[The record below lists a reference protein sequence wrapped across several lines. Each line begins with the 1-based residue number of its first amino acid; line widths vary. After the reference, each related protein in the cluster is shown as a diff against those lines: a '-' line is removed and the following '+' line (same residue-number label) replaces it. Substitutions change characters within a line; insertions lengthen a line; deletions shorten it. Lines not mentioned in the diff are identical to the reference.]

1 MSYVVDG
8 VGEFDSLNA
17 AVVAARPA
25 TSLVAAMRRPHPQ
38 HLRRRRAFG
47 EAAALVPASPAALSP
62 APAAPQ
68 PITFNQ
74 ALVLTGIVLFGL
86 WALGAF
92 DKGKA

>member
-17 AVVAARPA
+17 AVIAARPA
-25 TSLVAAMRRPHPQ
+25 TSLVAAMRRPVPR
-38 HLRRRRAFG
+38 RRRRALG
-47 EAAALVPASPAALSP
+47 EGTTLPAVIVPSP

>member
-17 AVVAARPA
+17 AVIAARPA
-25 TSLVAAMRRPHPQ
+25 TSLVAAMRRPAPRR
-38 HLRRRRAFG
+38 RRRRALG
-47 EAAALVPASPAALSP
+47 EGTALPAVIVPSP

>member
-8 VGEFDSLNA
+8 LGEFDSLNS
-17 AVVAARPA
+17 AVIAARPA
-25 TSLVAAMRRPHPQ
+25 TSLVAAMRRPVP
-38 HLRRRRAFG
+38 RRRRALG
-47 EAAALVPASPAALSP
+47 EATKLPAVIAPSP
-62 APAAPQ
+62 APAPQ

>member
-8 VGEFDSLNA
+8 VGEFDSLDA

-25 TSLVAAMRRPHPQ
+25 KPLAAIMRRPPPRL
-38 HLRRRRAFG
+38 LRRR
-47 EAAALVPASPAALSP
+47 ALGQVSTPPVVATPALDA
-62 APAAPQ
+62 Q
-68 PITFNQ
+68 PLTFNQ
-74 ALVLTGIVLFGL
+74 ALVLTGVLLFGL

>member
-8 VGEFDSLNA
+8 IGEFDSLDA

-25 TSLVAAMRRPHPQ
+25 TSLVAAMRRPHPRP
-38 HLRRRRAFG
+38 LRRRRALG
-47 EAAALVPASPAALSP
+47 EAAALPASTLPAV
-62 APAAPQ
+62 APASAPQ

-92 DKGKA
+92 KGKA

>member
-8 VGEFDSLNA
+8 VGEFDSLDA

-25 TSLVAAMRRPHPQ
+25 TSLVAAMRRPLP
-38 HLRRRRAFG
+38 RRRMLG
-47 EAAALVPASPAALSP
+47 AATALPAVVAPAP
-62 APAAPQ
+62 VPAAPQ
-68 PITFNQ
+68 PLTFNQ